1 MRKMY
6 IQPTMVAV
14 KLQHQTHPMQ
24 ASKVGSLD
32 GNSGMTL
39 GGSDASYVSSG
50 GDVRTKESSSIWDE
64 DW

>member
-1 MRKMY
+1 MG
-6 IQPTMVAV
+6 
-14 KLQHQTHPMQ
+14 

-50 GDVRTKESSSIWDE
+50 GSVRTKESSSIWDE
-64 DW
+64 EW